1 MPPIS
6 DVKLLDCMEGMAA
19 YPDKFFNLCIVD
31 PPYGIGEDGRNNHTR
46 GGLAKPKDY
55 RNNSRYDDSSPGVE
69 YFNELMRVSKN
80 QIIWGANHF
89 ISKLPYD
96 SSAWVVWDKQN
107 GTNDFADC
115 ELAWTSFD
123 CATRKFT
130 FRWAGMLQG
139 NMKSKQDRIHP
150 NEKPY
155 ALYEWL
161 LRNYAKPGDKILD
174 THLGSGSSRIAAYK
188 LGFDFYGFE
197 IDKDYFD
204 AADKRFLTSI
214 AMPLFDSFQNVAE
227 QAKLF

>member
-31 PPYGIGEDGRNNHTR
+31 PPYGLEGRVTE
-46 GGLAKPKDY
+46 GGNSNSQSRKFRESY
-55 RNNSRYDDSSPGVE
+55 RNKKWDTLPDEKYW
-69 YFNELMRVSKN
+69 NELFRVSRN
-80 QIIWGANHF
+80 QIVCGSNYFQMPPSRGIVF
-89 ISKLPYD
+89 
-96 SSAWVVWDKQN
+96 WDKKQRMPTFSS
-107 GTNDFADC
+107 G
-115 ELAWTSFD
+115 ELIWTSFD
-123 CATRKFT
+123 KPAKIFEFQSTDNNRF
-130 FRWAGMLQG
+130 
-139 NMKSKQDRIHP
+139 HP
-150 NEKPY
+150 TQKPV